1 MVVRL
6 LGSAAGGGVP
16 QWNCRCRQCA
26 AARAGLIEKRTQCS
40 VAVSADGRRWFLINA
55 SPDLRLQ
62 LLCFKPISDAAA
74 TTERRPPSIS
84 ERNAQT
90 PACGRETPFEAV
102 LLTDADLDHTL
113 GLFLLRES
121 DSVIS
126 IHSSKAVRTALDEG
140 LRTTQIL
147 GRYCGI
153 RWLEPPPVFAPV
165 LCRDGTESGL
175 EYKAVEIEGP
185 GPRYWRGKD
194 HGSCR
199 LFYTLRQ
206 SATGKSI
213 LIAPAVANLEP
224 RLLAE
229 LSQAD
234 AILFDGTFWASDD
247 FDKSGVAHLSV
258 AELLESHLPILNGS
272 LETLAALPAKRKVY
286 IHINNTNPVLW
297 DHGPERRQL
306 DEFGIQLA
314 VDGMEFEV

>member
-16 QWNCRCRQCA
+16 QWNCACRQCA
-26 AARAGLIEKRTQCS
+26 AARAGLLEKRTQCS
-40 VAVSADGRRWFLINA
+40 VAVSADSRRWFLINA
-55 SPDLRLQ
+55 SPDLRFQ
-62 LLCFKPISDAAA
+62 LLCFKPNSEAAP
-74 TTERRPPSIS
+74 TTELSAQPPP
-84 ERNAQT
+84 RQ
-90 PACGRETPFEAV
+90 RETPIEAV

-121 DSVIS
+121 DSAIS
-126 IHSSKAVRTALDEG
+126 IHSSKAVREALDEG
-140 LRTTQIL
+140 LRTTEIL

-153 RWLEPPPVFAPV
+153 RWIEAPPAFAPI

-185 GPRYWRGKD
+185 GPRYWRENG
-194 HGSCR
+194 HRSCR
-199 LFYTLRQ
+199 LFYVLRQ

-234 AILFDGTFWASDD
+234 AILMDGTFWASDD
-247 FDKSGVAHLSV
+247 FDKSGVLNLSA
-258 AELLESHLPILNGS
+258 AELLKSHLPMVNGS
-272 LETLAALPAKRKVY
+272 LETLAALPAKQKVY

-297 DHGPERRQL
+297 EHGPERKQL
-306 DEFGIQLA
+306 DESGIQLA
-314 VDGMEFEV
+314 VDGMVFEV